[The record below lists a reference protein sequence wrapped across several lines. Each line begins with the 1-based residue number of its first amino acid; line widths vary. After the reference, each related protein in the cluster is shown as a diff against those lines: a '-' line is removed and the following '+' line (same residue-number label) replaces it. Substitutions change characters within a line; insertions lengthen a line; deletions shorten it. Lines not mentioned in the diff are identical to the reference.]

1 MDPCITGHW
10 SWKGCQNWS
19 FIHIRNGRPYFC
31 GARADP
37 ALLGLPS
44 LGAVGQSVVAR
55 SAFLSGRH
63 HASCQWS
70 AKNVVP
76 NYLNWEYG
84 PVRQRRSCQRWKGTV
99 PASERRTAC
108 VCGGVRGKRKVRS
121 PGTAQPRL
129 SPAAR
134 RSLLRLRRGAASRRR
149 RLWGAQRW
157 TSVRWPE
164 RESAGRSEKEVPE
177 LATPNAGRNLPIR
190 IRRLPEVVN
199 MGQLSPRNCV
209 PDSRQEPPARSRDK
223 SQAANRR
230 RRRWETRLQS

>member
-108 VCGGVRGKRKVRS
+108 VWGGGCEREKEGPVTRHRATQALAGSSPLAAPPPERS
-121 PGTAQPRL
+121 GQPPAEALGGTALDIRALAGARKRWSERERGSGTRHSERRPQLTNSNSEAPRGCEYGPAFAPQLRPRL
-129 SPAAR
+129 SP
-134 RSLLRLRRGAASRRR
+134 GASR
-149 RLWGAQRW
+149 
-157 TSVRWPE
+157 S
-164 RESAGRSEKEVPE
+164 K
-177 LATPNAGRNLPIR
+177 
-190 IRRLPEVVN
+190 
-199 MGQLSPRNCV
+199 PR
-209 PDSRQEPPARSRDK
+209 
-223 SQAANRR
+223 
-230 RRRWETRLQS
+230 